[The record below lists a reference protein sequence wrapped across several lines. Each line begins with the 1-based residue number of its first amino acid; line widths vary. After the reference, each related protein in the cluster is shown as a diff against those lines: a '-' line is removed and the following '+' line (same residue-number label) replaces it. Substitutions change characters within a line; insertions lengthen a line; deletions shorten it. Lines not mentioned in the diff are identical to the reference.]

1 MNSVAKALSLHGLK
15 RRALSLGAVKA
26 VDHALQF
33 LLPVILVRCLD
44 TATFGEYRL
53 VWLAIGTLMA
63 IVTLNM
69 CGSLYLFVPRAEP
82 HRKRVYVNNTMV
94 YLAGVGV
101 LCALAVSP
109 WNPLLPAP
117 MQPLAPYGMLVP
129 AFVALWLG
137 SYLLEF
143 LPTVEERIAWQAYAT
158 LGIALA
164 RALVVGAGAWA
175 TGDLEVILWLLIA
188 VVLIKLAVLLYY
200 VHRHHGLGRP
210 WFERAAFVEHFR
222 QAAPFGVSG
231 MLFQLRSQADQW
243 VAAALFAL
251 SSFAAFSIAAIVG
264 QVVHIFRHSVMEAF
278 LPTMSRMEAAGDV
291 HGMLELN
298 RRANVM
304 VGTALLPLLAVA
316 FVFAEDIVTIIYT
329 ASYLEAAPVMRV
341 YIVGMAAMVIEIG
354 SIVLLLRQGPFALK
368 MTGAALVVSVVV
380 SWSAAQAFGLAGAAA
395 GSVLGVYMDR
405 TFMLRRVSHLTGVA
419 VRHLQDWRGLG
430 WVLGTAIV
438 SGGLAWSLT
447 PDTTP
452 FLRLVSGSAILGA
465 AYFALNWRRILR

>member
-1 MNSVAKALSLHGLK
+1 MNTAAKALSLRGLK

-53 VWLAIGTLMA
+53 LWLAVGTLMA

-82 HRKRVYVNNTMV
+82 HRKRVYINNTMA
-94 YLAGVGV
+94 YLAAVGV

-117 MQPLAPYGMLVP
+117 MRPLEPYGMLVP
-129 AFVALWLG
+129 AFVALWLA

-158 LGIALA
+158 LGIALL
-164 RALVVGAGAWA
+164 RALVVGAGAWV

-188 VVLIKLAVLLYY
+188 VVVIKLAVLFIY

-222 QAAPFGVSG
+222 QAAPFGVSS
-231 MLFQLRSQADQW
+231 MLFQLRSQTDQW

-264 QVVHIFRHSVMEAF
+264 QVVHVFRHSVMEAF

-291 HGMLELN
+291 RGMLELN

-304 VGTALLPLLAVA
+304 VATALLPLLAVA
-316 FVFAEDIVTIIYT
+316 FVFAEDIVTLVYT
-329 ASYLEAAPVMRV
+329 AAYVEAAPVMRV
-341 YIVGMAAMVIEIG
+341 YIVGMAAMVVEIG
-354 SIVLLLRQGPFALK
+354 SVVLLLRQGPFAMK
-368 MTGAALVVSVVV
+368 MTAAALVVSVAV

-405 TFMLRRVSHLTGVA
+405 TLMLRRVSKLTGIA
-419 VRHLQDWRGLG
+419 VRRLQDWRGLG
-430 WVLGTAIV
+430 WTLAAAILA
-438 SGGLAWSLT
+438 GGLAWLAA
-447 PDTTP
+447 PEGNP
-452 FLRLVSGSAILGA
+452 FLRLLAGTAILGA
-465 AYFALNWRRILR
+465 AYLAMNGRRILR